1 MEVVRKCSGC
11 SAYQYDFLTDKI
23 TLKMRQTCSKT
34 PGNPDVQG
42 WKQCIS
48 FQTQELRR
56 QRNPKRDALT
66 PSCYWY
72 KGNKGCIE

>member
-1 MEVVRKCSGC
+1 MQTRKKEIKNHSQESIRGREMEVVRKCSGC

-42 WKQCIS
+42 WKQSSVLVFKPIGA
-48 FQTQELRR
+48 Q
-56 QRNPKRDALT
+56 
-66 PSCYWY
+66 
-72 KGNKGCIE
+72 

>member
-42 WKQCIS
+42 WKQSSVLVFKPIGA
-48 FQTQELRR
+48 Q
-56 QRNPKRDALT
+56 
-66 PSCYWY
+66 
-72 KGNKGCIE
+72 

>member
-34 PGNPDVQG
+34 PGNPDVHG
-42 WKQCIS
+42 WKQSSVLVFKPIGA
-48 FQTQELRR
+48 Q
-56 QRNPKRDALT
+56 
-66 PSCYWY
+66 
-72 KGNKGCIE
+72 